1 MDVSHSVPDAK
12 PLDLPGK
19 GCDTPP
25 TVERMMLELWRRATP
40 HQKLARVFGMGRMIN
55 ELAMADLRRRYPKAT
70 AREVEL
76 RLASRTIPR
85 ETMIRAFG
93 WDPDVHGR

>member
-1 MDVSHSVPDAK
+1 MDANMPAR
-12 PLDLPGK
+12 

-25 TVERMMLELWRRATP
+25 SVERMMLDLWRRATP
-40 HQKLARVFGMGRMIN
+40 EQKLARMFGMGRMVN
-55 ELAMADLRRRYPKAT
+55 DLARAELRGRYPTAT
-70 AREVEL
+70 PREIDL

-93 WDPDVHGR
+93 WDPDLHGR